1 MLGKKSDGGQKSERE
16 QRADAVICFLSLLIA
31 ALLTGMITWR
41 IDQGAEAKL
50 QEHLAGEVLRFHV
63 LANSDSEEDQTLK
76 LKVRDAVLDTMEA
89 ALPKGLDVE
98 ATKEWARTHTDGI
111 RAAAERTIR
120 ENGYD
125 YPVSAAVTTS
135 YFSDKTYGD
144 VTFPAGNY
152 TALRVEIGEAKGQNW
167 WCVLYP
173 NLCFLDAVNAVV
185 PEEGKQKLEQVL
197 TEEEYRQVTAGGK
210 FEIRFK
216 LPELLGSL

>member
-89 ALPKGLDVE
+89 ALPPNVSSFQSSFSCGSSL
-98 ATKEWARTHTDGI
+98 TK
-111 RAAAERTIR
+111 R
-120 ENGYD
+120 EI
-125 YPVSAAVTTS
+125 
-135 YFSDKTYGD
+135 
-144 VTFPAGNY
+144 
-152 TALRVEIGEAKGQNW
+152 AL
-167 WCVLYP
+167 
-173 NLCFLDAVNAVV
+173 
-185 PEEGKQKLEQVL
+185 
-197 TEEEYRQVTAGGK
+197 
-210 FEIRFK
+210 
-216 LPELLGSL
+216 

>member
-1 MLGKKSDGGQKSERE
+1 MTEDKRSERE

-98 ATKEWARTHTDGI
+98 ATKNGQGRTRMGSGRRQSVRSGKTDM
-111 RAAAERTIR
+111 TIR
-120 ENGYD
+120 
-125 YPVSAAVTTS
+125 S
-135 YFSDKTYGD
+135 
-144 VTFPAGNY
+144 
-152 TALRVEIGEAKGQNW
+152 ALR
-167 WCVLYP
+167 
-173 NLCFLDAVNAVV
+173 
-185 PEEGKQKLEQVL
+185 
-197 TEEEYRQVTAGGK
+197 
-210 FEIRFK
+210 
-216 LPELLGSL
+216 

>member
-111 RAAAERTIR
+111 RAAAKRI
-120 ENGYD
+120 
-125 YPVSAAVTTS
+125 
-135 YFSDKTYGD
+135 
-144 VTFPAGNY
+144 
-152 TALRVEIGEAKGQNW
+152 
-167 WCVLYP
+167 
-173 NLCFLDAVNAVV
+173 
-185 PEEGKQKLEQVL
+185 
-197 TEEEYRQVTAGGK
+197 
-210 FEIRFK
+210 
-216 LPELLGSL
+216 